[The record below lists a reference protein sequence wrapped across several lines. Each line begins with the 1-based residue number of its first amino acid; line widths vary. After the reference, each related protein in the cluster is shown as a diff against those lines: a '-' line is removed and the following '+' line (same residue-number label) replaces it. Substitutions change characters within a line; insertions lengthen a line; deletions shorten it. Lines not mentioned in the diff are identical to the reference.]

1 MNELP
6 RVHVHMAVS
15 DLAKSRDFYTK
26 LFGSPVKE
34 KPGYAKFLP
43 AFGPLN
49 LAISDGR
56 GGAGG
61 RVDHM
66 GMQLGSREDVLREL
80 ARVKGAGISVH
91 EEMGVDCCY
100 ANQDKFWVKDPDGV
114 EWEFYVLNHDIEDAT
129 VESCGCNTAP
139 AVTAHAL
146 AMAKSTSCCASA

>member
-56 GGAGG
+56 GGVGG
-61 RVDHM
+61 HVDHM
-66 GMQLGSREDVLREL
+66 GIQLGSREDVLREL
-80 ARVKGAGISVH
+80 ARVKQAGISVQ

-114 EWEFYVLNHDIEDAT
+114 EWEFYVLNHDIEGAT
-129 VESCGCNTAP
+129 VESCGCNTVPAP
-139 AVTAHAL
+139 ASHAL
-146 AMAKSTSCCASA
+146 PMTKSTTCCAPA

>member
-56 GGAGG
+56 GGVGG
-61 RVDHM
+61 HVDHM
-66 GMQLGSREDVLREL
+66 GIQLGSREDVLREL
-80 ARVKGAGISVH
+80 ARVKRAGISVQ

-129 VESCGCNTAP
+129 VESCGCNTVP
-139 AVTAHAL
+139 ATASHAL
-146 AMAKSTSCCASA
+146 PMAKSTSCCAPA